1 MMPKSDET
9 IEEFWNGEPEDP
21 QGKSDD
27 DNNSGDENI
36 EGETVKVG
44 DRDIPVKELAEMVLK
59 ADEYKGLQTKYPAI
73 KYEDLAKDY
82 TEKSSRLAEFE
93 KAKAE
98 ADKESEKVKVSE
110 SEIAAKEQVM
120 KILAP
125 EIEGIIKDRL
135 KDYSSENSYE
145 DVMTQLQKEFDGE
158 GEKIKFDREKTEKF
172 MKDEGIQNPR
182 IAFEY
187 ENKEALKDYEKEP
200 EKNIPFSEKMSS
212 GGMNVPKPKKLET
225 FNDAEK
231 ATEEMLNNSER

>member
-9 IEEFWNGEPEDP
+9 PEEFWDKAPEDP

-27 DNNSGDENI
+27 DDSSDDEKA

-59 ADEYKGLQTKYPAI
+59 ADEYKNWQEKYPSM
-73 KYEDLAKDY
+73 KLEGLAKDY
-82 TEKSSRLAEFE
+82 TEKSSQLAEFK
-93 KAKAE
+93 KAKAD

-120 KILAP
+120 KILSP
-125 EIEGIIKDRL
+125 EIEGIIKKRL
-135 KDYSSENSYE
+135 EDHTSENNYE
-145 DVMTQLQKEFDGE
+145 SVMAQLQKEFDGE

-172 MKDEGIQNPR
+172 MNAQGIANPR

-200 EKNIPFSEKMSS
+200 EKNIPFSEKMSG

-225 FNDAEK
+225 FDDAEK